1 MKKRYIMFFAIL
13 LIMSLLCGCGSG
25 VVVQKETKRMPSTGT
40 SWTVMMYMCG
50 STLEE
55 EYESGSRVL
64 ESLSYDLPE
73 NINVVVET
81 GGSRLWHTDDV
92 DCDYQ
97 QDYEVQKN
105 GIRLVNQKP
114 AANMGAGETLSAF
127 LSWGMKSYPAEHYIA
142 VIWDHGAGPLGGV
155 AFDSAHDYDSLSLS
169 ELRSVLSG
177 LGEKLDIVGFDASLM
192 SNIETASALSLY
204 ADYMVASEDIMPVSG
219 WDYNGLFDF
228 LSNYPEAAAPEVGQ
242 IICDG
247 VMGRASEQERDM
259 VSMAVSDL
267 SKETTL
273 SLQFEGL
280 GGMMDSSVDD
290 LYQLRSVVEAV
301 NATERMGGNSP
312 WECYSNIIDL
322 GSLVDNLSAPM
333 GDISANIRAVL
344 DEMIVY
350 KSMSEYHSA
359 SSGLGLY
366 YPSHRDGEA
375 LSEYK
380 DICVSN
386 SYMSFIEKTCI
397 NTEIANRTYT
407 PENGD
412 IWYYY
417 NNLAYENVMTAA
429 PDMNGHYVLTATHP
443 ELFVRTGVNFYM
455 YSANDASYLYLYSDY
470 DTRFD
475 SDVNGYVYEFSGRL
489 PMLNSTPVSMYPVSR
504 NVCYD
509 LYSIPIVYNGE
520 IANIR
525 VRKSKLTDTFG
536 EYTIVGIWKGVDP
549 YTGMAQREYK
559 KLNTGDVIIPIY
571 RVYGQDETSYVEGN
585 KIRIGF
591 GGVKITEKLIG
602 DGDYIV
608 SYTADDIYGA
618 SYECATNNLVA
629 TKGNIKIMDY

>member
-1 MKKRYIMFFAIL
+1 MKKFTIFSTML
-13 LIMSLLCGCGSG
+13 LILSFLCGCGGG
-25 VVVQKETKRMPSTGT
+25 VVVQKEAKRMPSTGT

-64 ESLSYDLPE
+64 ESLAYDLPE

-97 QDYEVQKN
+97 QDYVVQKN

-114 AANMGAGETLSAF
+114 AANMGESETLKEF
-127 LSWGMKSYPAEHYIA
+127 LSWGMKTYPAEHYIA

-155 AFDSAHDYDSLSLS
+155 AFDSAHDYDSLSLE
-169 ELRSVLSG
+169 ELKSVLSG
-177 LGEKLDIVGFDASLM
+177 LDEKLDLVGFDASLM

-204 ADYMVASEDIMPVSG
+204 ADYMVGSEDVIPISG

-228 LSNYPEAAAPEVGQ
+228 LSNYPQASVPEVGQ
-242 IICDG
+242 VICDG
-247 VMGRASEQERDM
+247 VMAKVSEEERDL

-273 SLQFEGL
+273 SLHFEGL
-280 GGMMDSSVDD
+280 GGMLDSSVDD
-290 LYQLRSVVEAV
+290 LYRLRDVVEAM
-301 NATERMGGNSP
+301 NSLEHMGGNSP
-312 WECYSNIIDL
+312 WEGYSNIIDL
-322 GSLVDNLSAPM
+322 GNLVDSLSDSM
-333 GDISANIRAVL
+333 GDISANIKAIM

-350 KSMSEYHSA
+350 KCMSEYHSA

-375 LSEYK
+375 LSRYK
-380 DICVSN
+380 EICVSN

-397 NTEIANRTYT
+397 NMDIANRTYT
-407 PENGD
+407 PENGA

-417 NNLAYENVMTAA
+417 NNLAYENVMTAS

-443 ELFVRTGVNFYM
+443 ELFTRTGVNFYI

-470 DTRFD
+470 ETRYD
-475 SDVNGYVYEFSGRL
+475 SSVNGFVYDFSGRL
-489 PMLNSTPVSMYPVSR
+489 PTLNSTPVSMYLVSR

-509 LYSIPIVYNGE
+509 IYSIPVVYNGE

-525 VRKSKLTDTFG
+525 VRKSKLADSFG
-536 EYTIVGIWKGVDP
+536 EYTIIGIWKGVDI
-549 YTGMAQREYK
+549 YSGMAQREYK

-571 RVYGQDETSYVEGN
+571 RVYGQDETSYVEGS

-608 SYTADDIYGA
+608 SYTAEDIYGE